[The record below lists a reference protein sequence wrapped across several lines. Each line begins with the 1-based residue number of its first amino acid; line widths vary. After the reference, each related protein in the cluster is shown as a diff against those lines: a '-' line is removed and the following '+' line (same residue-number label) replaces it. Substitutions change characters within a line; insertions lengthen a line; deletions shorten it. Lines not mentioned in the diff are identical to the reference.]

1 MEPQA
6 TVPPYGTQHAEKAT
20 MADSGDTKAPAPMN
34 IYTAMMVLSFVAI
47 SIGCLILAI
56 ELWSRGLPLDPK
68 AAPRRSPVAAPPSSS
83 PAEPP
88 ADDETPAEDAASDTE

>member
-1 MEPQA
+1 
-6 TVPPYGTQHAEKAT
+6 

-34 IYTAMMVLSFVAI
+34 IYTAMMILSFVAI

-68 AAPRRSPVAAPPSSS
+68 AAPRTQPPAAATPE
-83 PAEPP
+83 PAETP
-88 ADDETPAEDAASDTE
+88 AEVETPAEDAASETE